1 MESGIPRNNFFVYEL
16 QTKLLRTYGSTEN
29 IAQRK
34 GAAMTS
40 IYEKKPWLKHY
51 SPWLPP
57 VLEIPK
63 ENLVQILKRVVS
75 RGDSC
80 PAVYYFGSS
89 ISYAQMDQWSDQ
101 LATALQALGLKKG
114 ERVVFYLQNIPQFV
128 IAQYAV
134 WKAGGIVVPL
144 NPMYKEKELEYYF
157 RDSGAKMLVSLSS
170 AYEMVAKN
178 IAHQIGLEAV
188 ITTSGLE
195 FLPPNEPVPQ
205 ILQDEKRMRF
215 PETHDFMDL
224 LKKYEG
230 KSFKPVEVSNQQA
243 AYFTYTSGTT
253 GPPKGAM
260 NTHEN
265 IAFNA
270 KFYARF
276 LQLGAQDVIL
286 AVAPLFHVTGQVAHM
301 ASAAYAGIP
310 LILFYRF
317 DPAIAL
323 QLIERWK
330 ATMTLGSITV
340 FISLMNHPE
349 IRKRDFSSMKK
360 VYTGGAPVPAAVV
373 ESFEKSVGPYIH
385 NAYGLTETNSPSHF
399 TPWGSRAPTDPETGA
414 LSIGIPACNSISKI
428 MDLETGER
436 ELPPG
441 EIGEIVVKGPMVVP
455 GYWNKPEETAHA
467 IRNGWMYTGDV
478 GKMDEE
484 GWFYVIDRKKDLIN
498 VSGFKV
504 WPRDVE
510 DVLYQHPAVK
520 EAAVIGVPDPYRGE
534 TVKAFVALKDDF
546 KGRVTPEELI
556 DFCKNRMAAYKYPR
570 IVEIAPEIPK
580 TTTGKFLR
588 RVLREEEKAKK
599 GDISK

>member
-1 MESGIPRNNFFVYEL
+1 MS
-16 QTKLLRTYGSTEN
+16 
-29 IAQRK
+29 
-34 GAAMTS
+34 S
-40 IYEKKPWLKHY
+40 IYEQKPWLKLY

-57 VLEIPK
+57 ELEIPK
-63 ENLVQILKRVVS
+63 ENLVQILKRTVS
-75 RGDSC
+75 REGSP
-80 PAVYYFGSS
+80 PAVYYFGRV
-89 ISYAQMDQWSDQ
+89 ISYAEVDQLSDQ
-101 LATALQALGLKKG
+101 LAFALQDLGLRKG
-114 ERVVFYLQNIPQFV
+114 DRVVFYLQNIPQFV

-157 RDSGAKMLVSLSS
+157 RDCGAKMFIALSS
-170 AYEMVAKN
+170 AYEAVARNLAQQMKM
-178 IAHQIGLEAV
+178 EAV

-195 FLPPNEPVPQ
+195 FLPSDEPVPR
-205 ILQDEKRMRF
+205 ILREERTISF

-230 KSFKPVEVSNQQA
+230 RTFEPVEISLQQA

-270 KFYARF
+270 KFYTTF
-276 LQLGAQDVIL
+276 LQLGTRDIIL
-286 AVAPLFHVTGQVAHM
+286 AVAPLFHVTGQVAHL

-317 DPAIAL
+317 DPEVAL

-330 ATMTLGSITV
+330 ATMTLGATTV
-340 FISLMNHPE
+340 FISLMNHPD
-349 IRKRDFSSMKK
+349 IKKRDFSSMTK
-360 VYTGGAPVPAAVV
+360 VYTGGAPVPVAVV
-373 ESFEKSVGPYIH
+373 ESFERSVGPYIH

-399 TPWGSRAPTDPETGA
+399 TPLGSRAPTDPDTGA
-414 LSIGIPACNSISKI
+414 LSVGIPVCNSLSKI
-428 MDLETGER
+428 MDLERGDR
-436 ELPPG
+436 ELPVG

-467 IRNGWMYTGDV
+467 IRQGWLYTGDV
-478 GKMDEE
+478 GKMDEN
-484 GWFYVIDRKKDLIN
+484 GWFYVVDRKKDLIN

-534 TVKAFVALKDDF
+534 TVKAFVAIKEDF
-546 KGRVTPEELI
+546 QEKVTPEEFI
-556 DFCKNRMAAYKYPR
+556 EFCKSRMAVYKYPR
-570 IVEIAPEIPK
+570 IVEITPEIPK

-588 RVLREEEKAKK
+588 RALREKEKGKF
-599 GDISK
+599 

>member
-1 MESGIPRNNFFVYEL
+1 
-16 QTKLLRTYGSTEN
+16 
-29 IAQRK
+29 
-34 GAAMTS
+34 
-40 IYEKKPWLKHY
+40 
-51 SPWLPP
+51 
-57 VLEIPK
+57 
-63 ENLVQILKRVVS
+63 
-75 RGDSC
+75 
-80 PAVYYFGSS
+80 
-89 ISYAQMDQWSDQ
+89 
-101 LATALQALGLKKG
+101 
-114 ERVVFYLQNIPQFV
+114 
-128 IAQYAV
+128 
-134 WKAGGIVVPL
+134 
-144 NPMYKEKELEYYF
+144 
-157 RDSGAKMLVSLSS
+157 
-170 AYEMVAKN
+170 MVAKN
-178 IAHQIGLEAV
+178 IAPQMGLEAV

-195 FLPPNEPVPQ
+195 FLPSDEPTPK
-205 ILQDEKRMRF
+205 ILQDEKRIRF

-230 KSFKPVEVSNQQA
+230 RAFEPVEISNQQA

-270 KFYARF
+270 KFYATL
-276 LQLGAQDVIL
+276 LQLGNQDVIL
-286 AVAPLFHVTGQVAHM
+286 AVAPLFHVTGQVAHL

-310 LILFYRF
+310 LILFFRF
-317 DPAIAL
+317 DPEVTL

-330 ATMTLGSITV
+330 ATMTLGAITV
-340 FISLMNHPE
+340 FIALMNHPD
-349 IRKRDFSSMKK
+349 IKKRDFSSMTK
-360 VYTGGAPVPAAVV
+360 VYTGGAPVPVAIV
-373 ESFEKSVGPYIH
+373 ESFEKNVGPYIR
-385 NAYGLTETNSPSHF
+385 NGYGLTETNSPSHII
-399 TPWGSRAPTDPETGA
+399 PLGSRAPIDPETGA
-414 LSIGIPACNSISKI
+414 LSVGIPVCNSISKI
-428 MDLETGER
+428 MDLKTGEQ

-467 IRNGWMYTGDV
+467 IRNGWLYTGDV

-484 GWFYVIDRKKDLIN
+484 GWFYVVDRKKDLIN

-520 EAAVIGVPDPYRGE
+520 ETAVIGIPDPYRGE

-546 KGRVTPEELI
+546 EGRVTPEELI

-570 IVEIAPEIPK
+570 IVEITPEIPK

-588 RVLREEEKAKK
+588 RALREKER
-599 GDISK
+599 SKI

>member
-1 MESGIPRNNFFVYEL
+1 M
-16 QTKLLRTYGSTEN
+16 
-29 IAQRK
+29 A
-34 GAAMTS
+34 S
-40 IYEKKPWLKHY
+40 IYEQKPWLKHY
-51 SPWLPP
+51 SPWVPP
-57 VLEIPK
+57 ELGIPK
-63 ENLVQILKRVVS
+63 ENLVQILKRAVS
-75 RGDSC
+75 CGGSR

-89 ISYAQMDQWSDQ
+89 ISYAQIDQWSDQ
-101 LATALQALGLKKG
+101 LAAALQDLGLKRG
-114 ERVVFYLQNIPQFV
+114 DRVVFYLQNMPQFV

-178 IAHQIGLEAV
+178 IAPQIGLEAV

-195 FLPPNEPVPQ
+195 FLPPDEPAPK
-205 ILQDEKRMRF
+205 ILQDEKRIRF

-230 KSFKPVEVSNQQA
+230 RAFEPVEISNQQA

-270 KFYARF
+270 KFYATL
-276 LQLGAQDVIL
+276 LQLGNQDVIL
-286 AVAPLFHVTGQVAHM
+286 AVAPLFHVTGQVAHL

-310 LILFYRF
+310 LILFFRF
-317 DPAIAL
+317 DPEVTL

-330 ATMTLGSITV
+330 ATMTLGAITV
-340 FISLMNHPE
+340 FIALMNHPD
-349 IRKRDFSSMKK
+349 IKKRDFSSMTK
-360 VYTGGAPVPAAVV
+360 VYTGGAPVPVAIV
-373 ESFEKSVGPYIH
+373 ESFEKNVGPYIR
-385 NAYGLTETNSPSHF
+385 NGYGLTETNSPSHII
-399 TPWGSRAPTDPETGA
+399 PLGSRAPIDPETGA
-414 LSIGIPACNSISKI
+414 LSVGIPVCNSISKI
-428 MDLETGER
+428 MDLKTGEQ

-467 IRNGWMYTGDV
+467 IRNGWLYTGDV

-484 GWFYVIDRKKDLIN
+484 GWFYVVDRKKDLIN

-520 EAAVIGVPDPYRGE
+520 ETAVIGIPDPYRGE

-546 KGRVTPEELI
+546 EGRVTPEELI

-570 IVEIAPEIPK
+570 IVEITPEIPK

-588 RVLREEEKAKK
+588 RALREKER
-599 GDISK
+599 SKI